1 MQFNDG
7 SQLKLEPSGDAPIVF
22 TDADH
27 STTRFSHGNPLH
39 GSCDLLTDTHRYGYT
54 SKLPGTVQHKLAKVP
69 TIISTLVQ
77 KTS

>member
-27 STTRFSHGNPLH
+27 TTTRFDHSKPLH
-39 GSCDLLTDTHRYGYT
+39 GSCDLLTDTPTGMDTRASYREQSNT
-54 SKLPGTVQHKLAKVP
+54 SWPKCQ
-69 TIISTLVQ
+69 Q
-77 KTS
+77 